1 MAKHTTR
8 DKIWNAAIEY
18 RREWEDTDFAERR
31 NRYGFTTGELIDM
44 KDLEASQKT
53 VSDCLMTMADMG
65 YFYTV
70 AGSGGKATQ
79 YTTDPPS

>member
-18 RREWEDTDFAERR
+18 GKEWEDTDFSERQ
-31 NRYGFTTGELIDM
+31 NRYGFTSGELIDM

-53 VSDCLMTMADMG
+53 VTDCLITMAEMG
-65 YFYTV
+65 YFRKV
-70 AGSGGKATQ
+70 GGSGGQ
-79 YTTDPPS
+79 PMQFTT